1 MSGVQVTRLACGGF
15 ILAVRVNH
23 TMADAQGATQFLGAV
38 AELARG
44 ALAPFP
50 PPVWKRELLDGRNQ
64 QQPALVHD
72 KLDEVPG
79 SDTDH
84 TKGSSVMLLLDNP
97 ALRLVSFFFGPREID
112 AIRAQLLPHLQKRAT
127 KFDTIA
133 GWIWKF
139 RTVALAPKPN
149 EVMLLVVVVNARGRN
164 TTAAGIPIGY

>member
-1 MSGVQVTRLACGGF
+1 MPGVQVTRLACGGF
-15 ILAVRVNH
+15 ILAVRLNH

-50 PPVWKRELLDGRNQ
+50 PPVWKRELPDGRNQ

-79 SDTDH
+79 SDTDQ

-112 AIRAQLLPHLQKRAT
+112 AIRAQLLPHLQTSRAG
-127 KFDTIA
+127 FGNSA
-133 GWIWKF
+133 RWRWP
-139 RTVALAPKPN
+139 RTP
-149 EVMLLVVVVNARGRN
+149 MR
-164 TTAAGIPIGY
+164 